1 MQRPFRRRCGFT
13 LIELLVIISIIAL
26 LIALLLPALSA
37 ARFTARR
44 VNCLANLSSV
54 AQAVQLRTMDLDR
67 PEPFWRYDAT
77 KDAPWEGNK
86 QRKQYGVNDPRRRIS
101 PGNPA
106 RALVENETGRKN
118 YLNSAKSLFCPL
130 SPHSYE
136 RNYHHTPSSGAGEFW
151 GTYGWLY
158 SWNRDRRPP
167 EALSDGKVV
176 IPDWAGPNAKD
187 ILMTDLGESATH
199 DFHVNWGNPHFNG
212 LFKDGHTEYLGNKT
226 RSDNFHP
233 KYLAQ

>member
-13 LIELLVIISIIAL
+13 LIELLVVISIIAL

-44 VNCLANLSSV
+44 VNCLANLNSV
-54 AQAVQLRTMDLDR
+54 GQAVSLRTMDLDR

-77 KDAPWEGNK
+77 MDAPWEGSLH
-86 QRKQYGVNDPRRRIS
+86 YEDYRRRIS

-106 RALVENETGRKN
+106 RALVETNTDRKN

-136 RNYHHTPSSGAGEFW
+136 RNYYHTPSSGGSQFW
-151 GTYGWLY
+151 GTYAWFY

-167 EALSDGKVV
+167 EPLGEWGDKVY
-176 IPDWAGPNAKD
+176 IPDWVGPNGKE
-187 ILMTDLGESATH
+187 ILMTDVGTSAKN

-226 RSDNFHP
+226 RSNNFHA